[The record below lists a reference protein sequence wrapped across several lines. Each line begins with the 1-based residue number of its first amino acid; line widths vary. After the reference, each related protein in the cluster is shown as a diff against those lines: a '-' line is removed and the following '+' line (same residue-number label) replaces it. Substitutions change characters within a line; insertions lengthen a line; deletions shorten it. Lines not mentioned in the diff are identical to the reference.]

1 MKQIILFILFCFTG
15 VLSAQDSVSV
25 KLPLF
30 KYMQKKNILNHL
42 DASVTVGTTGLGFDF
57 AMPIGN
63 SVQIR
68 TGAAFVP
75 HIKLKMT
82 YGLEMTGDNTV
93 TEGVTSFEKAAKVLK
108 ETTGREVRQQVSM
121 WAMPKYNNFKLLVD
135 VFPFKDKRWH
145 FTAGFFLGNS
155 NFATA
160 YNRTEDMSNLL
171 SVNLYNHI
179 VDRLNETVSQLK
191 EEGKWDDPN
200 LKIVPAD
207 IFTWEDESIG
217 IPKSIV
223 ESAVRHGYIG
233 VPFGVLKNDVVKDGE
248 VVYHKGDTY
257 YVMPGKDNMIHTE
270 GYVNK
275 FKPYIGFGYGGHL
288 FKGSDT
294 MISFDAG
301 VMFWGG
307 SPKLVTHDGV
317 DLVHDLPKIRGS
329 VGRTVDLVKTFTVFP
344 VINLRLT
351 QRIF

>member
-1 MKQIILFILFCFTG
+1 MKQIILFILFCITG

-30 KYMQKKNILNHL
+30 QYMQKKNILNHL
-42 DASVTVGTTGLGFDF
+42 DVSATVGSTGLGFDF
-57 AMPIGN
+57 AMPIGEY
-63 SVQIR
+63 VQIR
-68 TGAAFVP
+68 TGAAFFP
-75 HIKLKMT
+75 HIKVKMT
-82 YGLEMTGDNTV
+82 YGLEMTGGNTE
-93 TEGVTSFEKAAKVLK
+93 TEGTTSFEKAARVLK
-108 ETTGREVRQQVSM
+108 ETTGREVKNEVSM

-145 FTAGFFLGNS
+145 LTAGFYLGNT

-179 VDRLNETVSQLK
+179 VDRINE
-191 EEGKWDDPN
+191 GG
-200 LKIVPAD
+200 D
-207 IFTWEDESIG
+207 IFTWEGESVQ
-217 IPKSIV
+217 IPDQLVASVK
-223 ESAVRHGYIG
+223 RNGYIG
-233 VPFGVLKNDVVKDGE
+233 VPFGVLKNDVVKDGQ

-257 YVMPGKDNMIHTE
+257 YVMPDETNMIRSE
-270 GYVNK
+270 GYINK

-301 VMFWGG
+301 MMFWGG

-317 DLVHDLPKIRGS
+317 DLVHDLPKIRGQ
-329 VGRTVDLVKTFTVFP
+329 VGSTVEFVKAFKVFP

>member
-1 MKQIILFILFCFTG
+1 MISDKLKHILFIILCCLTG

-25 KLPLF
+25 KLPLI

-42 DASVTVGTTGLGFDF
+42 DASATVGTTGLGFDF

-63 SVQIR
+63 RVQIR
-68 TGAAFVP
+68 TGAAFIP
-75 HIKLKMT
+75 HIKVKMT
-82 YGLEMTGDNTV
+82 YGFEMTGDNTV
-93 TEGVTSFEKAAKVLK
+93 TEGVTSFDKAAKVLK
-108 ETTGREVRQQVSM
+108 ETTGREVKREVSM
-121 WAMPKYNNFKLLVD
+121 WALPNYNNFKLLVD
-135 VFPFKDKRWH
+135 VFPFRNKNWH
-145 FTAGFFLGNS
+145 LTAGFYLGNT
-155 NFATA
+155 NFAKA

-179 VDRLNETVSQLK
+179 VDRINE
-191 EEGKWDDPN
+191 GG
-200 LKIVPAD
+200 D
-207 IFTWEDESIG
+207 IFTWEGETVSIPEQLIESV
-217 IPKSIV
+217 K
-223 ESAVRHGYIG
+223 RNGYIG
-233 VPFGVLKNDVVKDGE
+233 VPFGVLKNDVVKDGQ
-248 VVYHKGDTY
+248 VIYHKGDTY
-257 YVMPGKDNMIHTE
+257 YVMPGEYNMIHTE
-270 GYVNK
+270 GYINK

-307 SPKLVTHDGV
+307 SPKLITHDGV

-329 VGRTVDLVKTFTVFP
+329 VGRTVEFVKTFTVFP